1 MINKTIIKRK
11 KDIKPT
17 KSILIVGLPGIGN
30 VGKLVA
36 EHLKREFN
44 AEKIAT
50 VYSPH
55 FPHQVVMLKNGGIR
69 LVNNRF
75 YLIKAK
81 KPSGNDIILLTGDAQ
96 AVTPEGQYEVNAR
109 IVDFFKNEL
118 DGRFVYTIGGYNIGE
133 GMGTKPRVFG
143 NATDKKVINQFK
155 GSDVVFGK
163 SRGVIWGSAGLII
176 AFAKM
181 QKLDGVCLMGET
193 TNFLDVDASAAKAVI
208 IQLSKR
214 LNLDIN
220 TADLDKIIERTAK
233 AVMELEKQV
242 GNLNLGQQ
250 PYPIS
255 SGKPG
260 GDESERRP
268 SYIR

>member
-44 AEKIAT
+44 AEKFAT
-50 VYSPH
+50 IYSPH
-55 FPHQVVMLKNGGIR
+55 FPHQVVMLKNGGVR

-81 KPSGNDIILLTGDAQ
+81 KQSGSDIILLTGDAQ

-118 DGRFVYTIGGYNIGE
+118 DGKFVYTIGGYNIGE
-133 GMGTKPRVFG
+133 GIGSNPRVFG
-143 NATDKKVINQFK
+143 NATDKKVIDQFK
-155 GSDVVFGK
+155 GSEVVFGK
-163 SRGVIWGSAGLII
+163 SKGVIWGSAGLII

-193 TNFLDVDASAAKAVI
+193 SFLDVDASAAKAVI

-220 TADLDKIIERTAK
+220 TANLDKIIERTAK
-233 AVMELEKQV
+233 AVRELEKQV

-250 PYPIS
+250 PYPLG
-255 SGKPG
+255 SGKGG
-260 GDESERRP
+260 GDESERMP